1 MIRAARRLVLIAFAV
16 VSGACA
22 HANPTLVPARVMP
35 AGRVVVDVG
44 GAYVAPVA
52 EPVLAAARV
61 ADERVRAGASPAT
74 DAERAAIARAL
85 TVFGATSAGPA
96 SYIAA
101 RGGLGSR
108 MELQGALI
116 NLRTARLG
124 FRRAFG
130 FEPDSKWALSM
141 GLAARAGFDPLAYR
155 VVVQGAELRSAQVFG
170 GDFNVQIGR
179 TSSELYDLW
188 VGARAGYTY
197 GGASVFHSA
206 FAGDGVLATRL
217 HRVELSANLGM
228 RVGFGR
234 FAAVAELDTT
244 VAFFFG
250 GADSINAQVSGVALS
265 LVPSGA
271 LAITF

>member
-1 MIRAARRLVLIAFAV
+1 MIRAAWRLPLLGFAV

-52 EPVLAAARV
+52 EPVLTAARV
-61 ADERVRAGASPAT
+61 ADERIRTTGSPAT
-74 DAERAAIARAL
+74 EPERAAIASAL
-85 TVFGATSAGPA
+85 TVFGATSTGAA

-101 RGGLGSR
+101 RAGLRSR

-124 FRRAFG
+124 VRRAWG
-130 FEPDSKWALSM
+130 FEPDSKWALST

-170 GDFNVQIGR
+170 GDVSVQIGR
-179 TSSELYDLW
+179 TSSELYDVW

-197 GGASVFHSA
+197 GSASVFHSA
-206 FAGDGVLATRL
+206 FDGDGVFVTRL
-217 HRVELSANLGM
+217 HRLELSTHLGM

-234 FAAVAELDTT
+234 FAALAELDTT
-244 VAFFFG
+244 MAVFWG
-250 GADSINAQVSGVALS
+250 GVDVLNASVRGVALS